1 MNITSRKFYVWLI
14 SVGVVLGVYLLYSLL
29 SDTPE
34 IEIER
39 GVEPSG
45 ISQDDYTR
53 GLEGEVG
60 MIGDVGVGNI
70 QKAKYI
76 HLNKEKKVERE
87 FGFEK
92 VLRQEGDE
100 WEIEKPYMNLFRHN
114 LKCYINADKG
124 KIQIETAAGR
134 SSPKDTTLSGN
145 VVIHIVPKSGSNIKE
160 SFIYLDDTVFISDR
174 SQFSTAG
181 PVEFVSEE
189 ARMLGRG
196 MEVVY
201 NEEADRLEFL
211 RIKHL
216 ESLRLK
222 TSEAV
227 FSSGEGGQ
235 DEVNIQPQAGQDS
248 GPVAGDAPQPKQKK
262 AESEQAGERREG
274 EEYKCL
280 FNKNVVIDT
289 PEQLVFSDK
298 FFINNIFFSQ
308 GSGEE
313 PNEAESSSE
322 STSSEGGEIGVI
334 AAEGVKGGETA
345 AWRSVE
351 ANEPSEQLADIV
363 ITCDDGIVVEPMEFS
378 RYTGKPDEG
387 GVGKKEVRV
396 KEDDMRTVLVA
407 ERIDY
412 DANTGDTV
420 ARGRTEITFYTND
433 VVAGEGQERTVPVE
447 IAAKKKTTFLSDLN
461 QVVFEGDCLCTM
473 VRSEANI
480 QQSYTLSA
488 PRLTINLSKDK
499 AQSGSARDIEHVTA
513 DGGLARLATIK
524 TREEEFL
531 GGIELKCRK
540 FEYDTDG
547 QLFTAAGPGVIKLDN
562 SKIAEPTSKVGK
574 FSLQRPCYAIVRD
587 FDTLNYSLDA
597 NRLVADAEAQ
607 RILIDYFPI
616 VGGQVGEQVKV
627 TARHIEA
634 ELVETDGG
642 QNRLSTLTATGGIS
656 YEEEDTQFEGSRMFY
671 DGQKSVITADGD
683 EFAPCLFNGALVEAI
698 EHNVKTGKTK
708 TRIVGPGAFKLKR

>member
-53 GLEGEVG
+53 DLEGEVG
-60 MIGDVGVGNI
+60 MIGDVGVGSI

-76 HLNKEKKVERE
+76 HLNKGKKVERE

-145 VVIHIVPKSGSNIKE
+145 VVIHVVPKSGSNVKE
-160 SFIYLDDTVFISDR
+160 SFIYLDDAVFISDR

-227 FSSGEGGQ
+227 FSSGEKAEGGSL
-235 DEVNIQPQAGQDS
+235 DEVNTQAE
-248 GPVAGDAPQPKQKK
+248 AKQEPEPAREAKQTR
-262 AESEQAGERREG
+262 SEQAGERREG

-298 FFINNIFFSQ
+298 LFINNIFFSR
-308 GSGEE
+308 GSAEE

-345 AWRSVE
+345 GWRSVE
-351 ANEPSEQLADIV
+351 ANEPSEQLAEIV

-412 DANTGDTV
+412 NASIGDTV
-420 ARGRTEITFYTND
+420 ASGRSEITFYTND
-433 VVAGEGQERTVPVE
+433 VVAGEGQERAVPVE
-447 IAAKKKTTFLSDLN
+447 IAANKKTIFLSDLN
-461 QVVFEGDCLCTM
+461 KVIFEGDCLCTM

-480 QQSYTLSA
+480 QQGYTLSA
-488 PRLTINLSKDK
+488 PRLTINLSEEK

-513 DGGLARLATIK
+513 DGGLTRLATIK

-531 GGIELKCRK
+531 GGIELKCRE

-547 QLFTAAGPGVIKLDN
+547 RLLTAAGPGVIKLDN

-574 FSLQRPCYAIVRD
+574 FSLQRPCYAVVRD

-597 NRLVADAEAQ
+597 NRLVADAEVQ

-634 ELVETDGG
+634 ELVETEGG

-671 DGQKSVITADGD
+671 DGEKSVITADGD
-683 EFAPCLFNGALVEAI
+683 GFAPCLFNGALVEAI